1 MWLLC
6 LKPLKKCL
14 PIELLFFLVF
24 GVFCWFVFFLW
35 EGKLLAWFQQVL
47 KKEDIGEKGASTTD
61 FSNNFS
67 QTYSWRVIRKQTNIR
82 KNLHR
87 LYNATAIV
95 LKMKTSQR
103 NWSACGC
110 PSTKSKVEY
119 CPFSLKKTLK
129 ILFFFFSSS
138 TSYFFMTV
146 SIYNSRRPLTFMNSV
161 TIITCVIGSGD
172 RTAYNIQYHFLEGE
186 KNTISYFQQKD

>member
-129 ILFFFFSSS
+129 ILFFFSPLQLLTPSWL
-138 TSYFFMTV
+138 YP
-146 SIYNSRRPLTFMNSV
+146 SIT
-161 TIITCVIGSGD
+161 
-172 RTAYNIQYHFLEGE
+172 LEDLSHLW
-186 KNTISYFQQKD
+186 TQ

>member
-1 MWLLC
+1 MSLLC
-6 LKPLKKCL
+6 LKPLKKFL
-14 PIELLFFLVF
+14 PIELLFFFVF
-24 GVFCWFVFFLW
+24 VLLGFFFLW

-47 KKEDIGEKGASTTD
+47 KKEDIGKKGGSTTD
-61 FSNNFS
+61 ISNNFS

-87 LYNATAIV
+87 LYNTTAIV

-119 CPFSLKKTLK
+119 CPFSLKKALK
-129 ILFFFFSSS
+129 ILFFSPLQLLTSSWL
-138 TSYFFMTV
+138 YP
-146 SIYNSRRPLTFMNSV
+146 SIT
-161 TIITCVIGSGD
+161 
-172 RTAYNIQYHFLEGE
+172 LEVLSHLW
-186 KNTISYFQQKD
+186 TQ